1 MLGTSDTRPELR
13 VIGLTGW
20 AVLLGLCLAW
30 EGLGLVFGHEHWP
43 SMSDLLRTVS
53 RPVVGR
59 WILLALW
66 IWLGWHLFVRG
77 WQPLLRGAQ
86 APHHPA
92 AAMTLAQI
100 VRQVLTPLLA
110 TYTLMLGM
118 IAMTARRTRPG
129 AAPRG
134 SAGAATSEAV
144 GMLSQVGRVVSLLVV
159 GYAAFFAI
167 VLTYYAV
174 VANESPEFLRAA
186 ARGGA
191 FISFAVALPGLLLA
205 SAAAGIATG
214 RRPRHSSAT

>member
-30 EGLGLVFGHEHWP
+30 EGLGLVYGHEHWP

-77 WQPLLRGAQ
+77 WQPLLRGEP
-86 APHHPA
+86 APQHPA
-92 AAMTLAQI
+92 VTMTLTQI
-100 VRQVLTPLLA
+100 ARQVLTPLLA
-110 TYTLMLGM
+110 TYALVLGM
-118 IAMTARRTRPG
+118 IAMTARRARRG
-129 AAPRG
+129 ASLGFRR
-134 SAGAATSEAV
+134 SAAESGGALRHA
-144 GMLSQVGRVVSLLVV
+144 GRIAALLLV
-159 GYAAFFAI
+159 GYAAFLAI
-167 VLTYYAV
+167 VLIYYAV

-186 ARGGA
+186 ASGGA
-191 FISFAVALPGLLLA
+191 FITFAVALPGLLLV
-205 SAAAGIATG
+205 SAVAALVR
-214 RRPRHSSAT
+214 RRPAA

>member
-30 EGLGLVFGHEHWP
+30 EGVGLVFGHEHWP

-77 WQPLLRGAQ
+77 WQPLLRGEQ
-86 APHHPA
+86 APQHPA
-92 AAMTLAQI
+92 VTMTFAEI

-110 TYTLMLGM
+110 TYVLVLGM
-118 IAMTARRTRPG
+118 IAMTARRARRASRLPRPETREP
-129 AAPRG
+129 
-134 SAGAATSEAV
+134 AGA
-144 GMLSQVGRVVSLLVV
+144 LRQVGRILSLLLV

-186 ARGGA
+186 ASGGA
-191 FISFAVALPGLLLA
+191 FITFAVALPGLLLA
-205 SAAAGIATG
+205 SAVAWIAG
-214 RRPRHSSAT
+214 RRPRGSPAA

>member
-1 MLGTSDTRPELR
+1 MLGTSDTRRELR

-77 WQPLLRGAQ
+77 WQPLLRGEP
-86 APHHPA
+86 APQHPA
-92 AAMTLAQI
+92 ASMTLALV

-110 TYTLMLGM
+110 TYALVLGM
-118 IAMTARRTRPG
+118 IGMTARRARR
-129 AAPRG
+129 AG
-134 SAGAATSEAV
+134 SLRTPPSAATSEPVGAV
-144 GMLSQVGRVVSLLVV
+144 RQ
-159 GYAAFFAI
+159 
-167 VLTYYAV
+167 
-174 VANESPEFLRAA
+174 
-186 ARGGA
+186 
-191 FISFAVALPGLLLA
+191 
-205 SAAAGIATG
+205 AG
-214 RRPRHSSAT
+214 